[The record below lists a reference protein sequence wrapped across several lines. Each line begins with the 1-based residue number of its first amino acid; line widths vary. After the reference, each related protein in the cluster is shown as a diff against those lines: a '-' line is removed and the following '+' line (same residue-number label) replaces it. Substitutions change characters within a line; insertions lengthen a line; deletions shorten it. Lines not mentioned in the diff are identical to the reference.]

1 MMINGVI
8 IGKSAGNGAANDQGP
23 HRGHS
28 IYDGPSGI
36 DNVHFVNFNGRDS
49 VIQTNE
55 AAEKAATH

>member
-1 MMINGVI
+1 MI